1 VCVCVC
7 VVAEAAEEK
16 IERTPRDC
24 VEAAGSSL
32 KHSSNGGIVVGG
44 SEAQQEQPLQLRSA
58 SFTLFTVA
66 SLQQH
71 TGGFSRQ
78 DLVRETCFGK
88 IYAADRP
95 TGSKVGR
102 RPSASYSAS
111 SFFIAIIPLVR
122 VLRL

>member
-1 VCVCVC
+1 MCVCVFC
-7 VVAEAAEEK
+7 VVAEAAREK

-44 SEAQQEQPLQLRSA
+44 SEAQQPLQLRSA